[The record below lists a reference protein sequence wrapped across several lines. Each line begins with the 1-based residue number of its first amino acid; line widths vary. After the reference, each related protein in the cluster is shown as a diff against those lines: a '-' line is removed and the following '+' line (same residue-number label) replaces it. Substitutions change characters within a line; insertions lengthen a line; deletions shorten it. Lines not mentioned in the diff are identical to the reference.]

1 MSAENQAREFLAQ
14 LYDCV
19 LIDDQ
24 FDEDVEV
31 EIRSLASLPG
41 GQKRPR
47 RSYTSG
53 STLGEVLARAGED
66 LQAGADVYY
75 GVHLRTRGS
84 IAAGDGSV
92 AYVVA
97 AIADIDCTKN
107 NRTLEEAIAAVD
119 SAPCGPPSMLVSSG
133 GGLHA
138 YWLYDEAVPV
148 GVDEPNG
155 EKWAAQHRK
164 ACAWLRSWI
173 CKEMGPGLC
182 EHGKKSGCGEPGC
195 RGPKPVADD
204 MSTLDRIL
212 RLPGTYNLKP
222 EYRDGGRPAQVRM
235 LRCEDTRYALDDILE
250 WIEVGFNVEAH
261 SGPARRRQRVED
273 LPTSV
278 SGKVIAALQQAGIN
292 WDVRTQGGHVAAVK
306 LYPCIACGQ
315 SDGGCYVHPSSG
327 TLRTFHQ
334 TTCPAAGQG
343 IRFDEWVERYIGSVP
358 AAEIQPEVQAKAK
371 GLAAALEHFIG
382 EPGTEVLTDA
392 EAIAA
397 AFGAAVW
404 VDEGSVAHL
413 PKSGPNSAGR
423 GVASCAPPAGD
434 YLIPLCDAEDQ
445 PRQGVWWSTGHMLP
459 GRVAFTR
466 RDDVVA
472 GGIMVAGSPKA
483 ASTNAVEGLTLYL
496 TFSARDYLTLVGLL
510 VRWDR
515 PGVVLGLLEQPRK
528 VLAWLAARWTDMRQ
542 RPGRVDFV
550 GGDPELVDMFRG
562 VCGCVW
568 HPGALVE
575 TAETEGE
582 AVLRRRL
589 TAEPVW
595 RVKPPV
601 YIHECSSEM
610 QAMLRRGVMYATSST
625 GSGKPPVVITTPP
638 PGSGKSYQAQKLA
651 DQYARGELTIP
662 IRGRRPKGWPA
673 DKWPPVA
680 RAVAFTAPSI
690 KLAEEKQGDHL
701 RLGLASPATLHTGA
715 LNHCVFR
722 ENVADTYQYVGR
734 RGVCGVKN
742 TPNYCEQADL
752 GCPGADHPKSHRGEV
767 GYLAEA
773 MAPHMAW
780 DLVFMDEGTSVIHT
794 HTADHGQIRTLFA
807 GTFNRRSAAWRTSQ
821 NPDAVAAAE
830 LFSEVASKLSAAHG
844 ADVGSGRVKPYD
856 RRVYGDELCR
866 MIDGRAN
873 LWAYLD
879 LGFDDSA
886 IKPPAPTPNEVRAG
900 SHIKRHLPHLGAWR
914 AMKLLRLFYRQQR
927 KLDEVLPIIGQPAAP
942 PVSVAL
948 VLHPQGGWSIEAMKP
963 KLLPDAPTVVLNA
976 TGRYTAEEW
985 KVAFPDRRIKLMG
998 VEVWGEPPASAVYV
1012 ESRKFSKS
1020 AMMPPG
1026 HGLLASAA
1034 TTLRRVVL
1042 HLAEETR
1049 KYYPRGEVDGP
1060 LQLGLITYKAA
1071 HDAIVGA
1078 KSGRVHDVISGLRRE
1093 LKEDLDAE
1101 LTVGYFGLHHVGTN
1115 IFNKAHGFAVVGFP
1129 RPNMGAIEAECQ
1141 VTGLDPAEVTLA
1153 RTEEMLIQ
1161 AMYRPRFTR
1170 RARDDAPVILYAGE
1184 RLVNIPGVVWKRER
1198 LAGRSTTQAMA
1209 FSAVHWCAAEY
1220 GVVGP
1225 TVFKYA
1231 DWSGF
1236 GADISQIPRSAFDT
1250 ATRDF
1255 MSRRGVGW
1263 ASGSIRVDTVTRGRP
1278 GEIYA
1283 RSIYDAAEF
1292 AAMLGTRWL
1301 TIEGLPTMVFDY
1313 LMSTTGKTEDQI
1325 DEDLA
1330 FLERIFQC
1338 GPNAPRENFPQ

>member
-1 MSAENQAREFLAQ
+1 MSAQQQARDFLAQ
-14 LYDCV
+14 LYECV
-19 LIDDQ
+19 LIDDE

-31 EIRSLASLPG
+31 EIRSLASLPN

-47 RSYTSG
+47 RAYTSG
-53 STLGEVLARAGED
+53 ATLGEVLARAGED
-66 LQAGADVYY
+66 LQASCDVYF
-75 GVHLRTRGS
+75 GVHLRARGS

-97 AIADIDCTKN
+97 AMADIDCAKN
-107 NRTLEEAIAAVD
+107 NRTIEEAIAAVD
-119 SAPCGPPSMLVSSG
+119 SAPCGPPSILVQSG

-148 GVDEPNG
+148 GVDEEHG
-155 EKWAAQHRK
+155 EKWAAQHRR

-173 CKEMGPGLC
+173 SKQMGPGVC
-182 EHGKKSGCGEPGC
+182 AHGKKAAVCQEKGC
-195 RGPKPVADD
+195 RGAKPVADD
-204 MSTLDRIL
+204 MSPLDRIL

-222 EYRDGGRPAQVRM
+222 EYRDAQGQPAQVQM
-235 LRCEDTRYALDDILE
+235 IRCESTRYPLDDILE
-250 WIEVGFNVEAH
+250 WVEAGFNVEAH
-261 SGPARRRQRVED
+261 SGPARRRQRIED

-278 SGKVIAALQQAGIN
+278 SGKVIAALQQAGVD

-306 LYPCIACGQ
+306 LYPCVACGQ

-343 IRFDEWVERYIGSVP
+343 IRFDEWVERYVGDIP
-358 AAEIQPEVQAKAK
+358 APEIQPEVQAKAK
-371 GLAAALEHFIG
+371 GLAAALEHFVG
-382 EPGTEVLTDA
+382 EPGDEVLSSA

-404 VDEGSVAHL
+404 VDEASVSHL
-413 PKSGPNSAGR
+413 PKSGPRAAGR
-423 GVASCAPPAGD
+423 GIASCAPPAGD

-445 PRQGVWWSTGHMLP
+445 PRQAVWWSTGHMLP

-483 ASTNAVEGLTLYL
+483 ASTSAVDGLTLYL
-496 TFSARDYLTLVGLL
+496 AFDVRDYLSLVGLL

-515 PGVVLGLLEQPRK
+515 PGAVLGLLEQPRK
-528 VLAWLAARWTDMRQ
+528 VLAWLAAQWTEMRQ
-542 RPGRVDFV
+542 RPARVDFV
-550 GGDPELVDMFRG
+550 GGDSALVDMLRG

-568 HPGALVE
+568 HPGDL
-575 TAETEGE
+575 AETPEP
-582 AVLRRRL
+582 VLRRRL

-601 YIHECSSEM
+601 YIHECGSEM
-610 QAMLRRGVMYATSST
+610 QAMLRRSVMYATSAS
-625 GSGKPPVVITTPP
+625 GSGKPPIVITTPP
-638 PGSGKSYQAQKLA
+638 PGSGKSYQSQILA
-651 DQYARGELTIP
+651 DQYARGDLTIP
-662 IRGRRPKGWPA
+662 IRGRRPKGWPE
-673 DKWPPVA
+673 DKWPPLA

-690 KLAEEKQGDHL
+690 KLAQEKHGDHL
-701 RLGLASPATLHTGA
+701 RLGLMSPATLHTGA
-715 LNHCVFR
+715 LNHCSYR

-734 RGVCGVKN
+734 RGVCGIEG
-742 TPNYCEQADL
+742 TPGYCDQAL
-752 GCPGADHPKSHRGEV
+752 AGCPGADHPKSRRGEV

-794 HTADHGQIRTLFA
+794 HTADHAQIRTLFA

-830 LFSEVASKLSAAHG
+830 LLDEVAAKLSANHG
-844 ADVGSGRVKPYD
+844 SDVGAGRVKPYD
-856 RRVYGDELCR
+856 RRVYGEELCR
-866 MIDGRAN
+866 LIDSRAN

-879 LGFDDSA
+879 LGYDESA
-886 IKPPAPTPNEVRAG
+886 IKPPAPSPNEVRAG

-914 AMKLLRLFYRQQR
+914 AMKLLRAFYRQHR
-927 KLDEVLPIIGQPAAP
+927 KLDQTIPIIGQPAAP

-1012 ESRKFSKS
+1012 ESRKFSKGT
-1020 AMMPPG
+1020 MMPPG

-1049 KYYPRGEVDGP
+1049 KHYPRGEVDGP

-1093 LKEDLDAE
+1093 LREDLDAK

-1141 VTGLDPAEVTLA
+1141 VTGLDPGEVMLA

-1184 RLVNIPGVVWKRER
+1184 KIVNIPGVVWKRER
-1198 LAGRSTTQAMA
+1198 LAGRSTTQALA

-1220 GVVGP
+1220 GVIGA
-1225 TVFKYA
+1225 TAYKHA

-1236 GADISQIPRSAFDT
+1236 GANVDQIPRAALET
-1250 ATRDF
+1250 ATKDF
-1255 MSRRGVGW
+1255 IERRGVGW
-1263 ASGSIRVDTVTRGRP
+1263 VSGSIKLDMVKRGRP
-1278 GEIYA
+1278 GEIFA
-1283 RSIYDAAEF
+1283 RSLYDAAEF
-1292 AAMLGTRWL
+1292 AASLGTRWL
-1301 TIEGLPTMVFDY
+1301 SIEGMSKMAFDY
-1313 LMSTTGKTEDQI
+1313 LTSTAGKTDEEI
-1325 DEDLA
+1325 DYDLA
-1330 FLERIFQC
+1330 FLERIFRI
-1338 GPNAPRENFPQ
+1338 GENAPRENFSQ